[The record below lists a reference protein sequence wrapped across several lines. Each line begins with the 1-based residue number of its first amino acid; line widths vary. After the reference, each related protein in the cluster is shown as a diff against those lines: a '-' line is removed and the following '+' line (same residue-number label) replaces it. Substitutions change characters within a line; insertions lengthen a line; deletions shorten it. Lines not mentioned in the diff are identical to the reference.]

1 MTCAETLNHRNIKK
15 GAYFFPEQS
24 SHTCNCHP
32 SLSHNMSNNPLNVSD
47 TFWLPG
53 YYDITTPYTC
63 GLVVSI
69 QNILLQIPTTTINIK
84 NDSNKENVRI
94 RTTIS
99 MKMVVETTSGTMC
112 VSNIILAVEK
122 VVEFDDA
129 KWMFCSFVSSPSVL
143 KSHSL

>member
-1 MTCAETLNHRNIKK
+1 
-15 GAYFFPEQS
+15 
-24 SHTCNCHP
+24 
-32 SLSHNMSNNPLNVSD
+32 
-47 TFWLPG
+47 
-53 YYDITTPYTC
+53 
-63 GLVVSI
+63 VVSI
-69 QNILLQIPTTTINIK
+69 QNILLQIPTTAINIK

-129 KWMFCSFVSSPSVL
+129 K
-143 KSHSL
+143 